1 MGEPAITGYA
11 ISWNQPAVIAGSWE
25 ERFARGAFDV
35 HLQEKPDVV
44 ALWAHDVSRPLA
56 RVSNGT
62 LKLRSDLAGLWYS
75 ITPNPD
81 SPLGQEAVAM
91 VGTDTVNEV
100 SVGFSSEIEEWEDTD
115 SLPRRLIT
123 QARLIEVS
131 IVLFGAFGKNTSA
144 GIRSANNSQ
153 AAKRRIEA
161 AQRRRG
167 ILR

>member
-11 ISWNQPAVIAGSWE
+11 ISWNQPAIIAGSWE

-35 HLQEKPDVV
+35 HLREKPDVV

-62 LKLRSDLAGLWYS
+62 LKLRSDLAGLYYE
-75 ITPNPD
+75 IIPNAD
-81 SPLGQEAVAM
+81 SPLGQEAIAM
-91 VGTDTVNEV
+91 VGTDTVNEM
-100 SVGFSSEIEEWEDTD
+100 SVGFSSEIEEWNETS
-115 SLPRRLIT
+115 SLPQRLIT
-123 QARLIEVS
+123 QARLIEIS

-144 GIRSANNSQ
+144 GIRSATNNH

-167 ILR
+167 IIK

>member
-1 MGEPAITGYA
+1 MVEQTITGYA
-11 ISWNQPAVIAGSWE
+11 ISWNQPAIIAGAWE
-25 ERFARGAFDV
+25 ERFARGAFDA

-44 ALWAHDVSRPLA
+44 ALWAHDVSRPMA

-62 LKLRSDLAGLWYS
+62 LKLRSDNVGLYYS
-75 ITPNPD
+75 IIPNAD
-81 SPLGQEAVAM
+81 SPLGQEAIAM
-91 VGTDTVNEV
+91 VGTDTVNEM

-123 QARLIEVS
+123 QARLIEIS

-144 GIRSANNSQ
+144 GIRATTNNH

-161 AQRRRG
+161 AQRKRG
-167 ILR
+167 ILK